1 MYRIFPFILAAVMAA
16 LAPAA
21 AADKVLRYAFPV
33 AETGFDP
40 AQISDLYSSTA
51 IENIFDT
58 PLTYDYLTRPAKL
71 IPNTLESLPQVSEG
85 GTLYRMRVRPGIYFA
100 DDPAFNGRKR
110 ELTAEDYVYSI
121 KRIFDPRLKSPNLY
135 LLEGNIAG
143 MDEVLARSRKANRMS
158 YDTAVEG
165 LRTLDRYTFQI
176 RLKQPNYNFLY
187 YLAYCNITCAVAR
200 EVAEAYGDRTM
211 EHPVGTGPYRLAFW
225 KRSSKMVFE
234 RNPDYRDDR
243 QPTSVARR
251 LRRFRSASTAGRD
264 RLDRRGAAL
273 VG

>member
-71 IPNTLESLPQVSEG
+71 IPNTLESLPEVSEG

-100 DDPAFNGRKR
+100 DDAAFNGRKR

-121 KRIFDPRLKSPNLY
+121 KRVFDPRLKSPNLY

-143 MDEVLARSRKANRMS
+143 MDDS
-158 YDTAVEG
+158 
-165 LRTLDRYTFQI
+165 DRV
-176 RLKQPNYNFLY
+176 R
-187 YLAYCNITCAVAR
+187 AVAQKTID
-200 EVAEAYGDRTM
+200 ELFSLM
-211 EHPVGTGPYRLAFW
+211 KPP
-225 KRSSKMVFE
+225 SS
-234 RNPDYRDDR
+234 D
-243 QPTSVARR
+243 
-251 LRRFRSASTAGRD
+251 
-264 RLDRRGAAL
+264 
-273 VG
+273 